1 MDLFAGM
8 RRPRDTTRHIFQY
21 LCVDVSEIAGDEEEE
36 ETIKGGKIGKETVL
50 PCESY
55 NLEHCYKYLTSC

>member
-21 LCVDVSEIAGDEEEE
+21 LGVDVSEIAGDEKEEE

-50 PCESY
+50 PCEFI
-55 NLEHCYKYLTSC
+55 